1 MFITPFSFGQN
12 YFYEDHDL
20 SIAILEVQE
29 LGQRNTW
36 ETVSTY
42 RINYNYRLKLKL
54 LNLNCENY
62 TLCRNP
68 CGLMPPVGK
77 VDGGRIGNITVKYE
91 IAYVTWPSENY
102 KDIFFKRNSDFL
114 DTHEGKT
121 VYSGI
126 FKYSGKSLSLDVGS
140 LPIKILSS
148 HKTLSSIGFS
158 GTLYPFGSNKGASG
172 Y

>member
-1 MFITPFSFGQN
+1 M
-12 YFYEDHDL
+12 
-20 SIAILEVQE
+20 EVQE
-29 LGQRNTW
+29 LGRGNTW

-42 RINYNYRLKLKL
+42 RLNYNYRLKLKL

-62 TLCRNP
+62 TICRNP

-77 VDGGRIGNITVKYE
+77 VDGGRIGDIKVKYE
-91 IAYVTWPSENY
+91 IALVTWPSENY
-102 KDIFFKRNSDFL
+102 TDTFFQRNSNYL
-114 DTHEGKT
+114 KTHEGKT

-126 FKYSGKSLSLDVGS
+126 FKYSGKARSVGS

-158 GTLYPFGSNKGASG
+158 EPLYPFGSSKGTSG
-172 Y
+172 F